1 MHFKSLLVTLASCL
15 AAAPA
20 MLAAEPWASTYQPLP
35 SVPTLI
41 VNATILTGT
50 GQRIENGSLLLS
62 GGRIAQIGDGS
73 GSMRGDDAVVIDAAG
88 RWVTPGLIDVHSHLG
103 VYASPHVKAHSD
115 GNEVSAPVTA
125 QVSAA
130 GLPSAAPMAA
140 GTA

>member
-1 MHFKSLLVTLASCL
+1 MHFKSLLVTLASGL

-73 GSMRGDDAVVIDAAG
+73 GSMRGDDAGDRRRGALGDAG
-88 RWVTPGLIDVHSHLG
+88 PIDVHRTSAP
-103 VYASPHVKAHSD
+103 YASPHVKRT
-115 GNEVSAPVTA
+115 PTA
-125 QVSAA
+125 
-130 GLPSAAPMAA
+130 
-140 GTA
+140 TR